1 MSRSRYLC
9 QIRIGIPVCV
19 MSCEYFTRTSLYLV
33 RLKMFKWIKFVRR
46 HLHQIQANWVGRDFI
61 TASRENSRL
70 ITHARMRRKF
80 FFCLGGC
87 RGEGVF
93 VATTKLHFKILS
105 QAFILWSNSTKVLF
119 WLWLDV
125 LFCPFGDTVT
135 GTSHFVPRDPHRWPK
150 GSKLWE
156 REWSNGAT
164 LRWLNTVLRAV
175 SGSACFKLDKQTW
188 RRKKQWYTDDDFSK
202 STL

>member
-33 RLKMFKWIKFVRR
+33 RLKVFKWIKFVRR

-80 FFCLGGC
+80 FFLFGGLPGGGGIRCYDEITFQNFEPSTHFMIQLYKSAVLALAWCFVLSFRRYRNWYEPLHSRFQRSPPLTKRIEALGT
-87 RGEGVF
+87 RMEQWS
-93 VATTKLHFKILS
+93 HFKKGAI
-105 QAFILWSNSTKVLF
+105 A
-119 WLWLDV
+119 
-125 LFCPFGDTVT
+125 CAT
-135 GTSHFVPRDPHRWPK
+135 GV
-150 GSKLWE
+150 
-156 REWSNGAT
+156 
-164 LRWLNTVLRAV
+164 
-175 SGSACFKLDKQTW
+175 
-188 RRKKQWYTDDDFSK
+188 
-202 STL
+202 